1 MPVLVTRRAP
11 GAPALSSRLVRS
23 AAERM
28 LHVVKRHG
36 AELSVLL
43 TGDGFIRTLNRTH
56 RGKDKPTDVLS
67 FSQTEGSDGQ
77 LPEEIE
83 NALLGDVV
91 ISLETAARQAR
102 RRRHTLLDEVTF
114 LLAHGIL
121 HLLGYDHENDEDEA
135 VMNEMTAR
143 LVRAAADEA
152 PPERTPR
159 TPRSTRSSRSTPAQ
173 RATRARVTSS
183 PKPKKRR

>member
-1 MPVLVTRRAP
+1 
-11 GAPALSSRLVRS
+11 
-23 AAERM
+23 M

-43 TGDGFIRTLNRTH
+43 TNDGFIRTLNRSH

-67 FSQTEGSDGQ
+67 FSQTEGSEGQ
-77 LPEEIE
+77 LPEELAQ
-83 NALLGDVV
+83 ALLGDVV

-102 RRRHTLLDEVTF
+102 RRRHALLDEVTF

-135 VMNEMTAR
+135 VMNEMTVR

-152 PPERTPR
+152 VPERTPH
-159 TPRSTRSSRSTPAQ
+159 TSRSMSPSRSTPAQ
-173 RATRARVTSS
+173 RATRARAASS

>member
-1 MPVLVTRRAP
+1 
-11 GAPALSSRLVRS
+11 
-23 AAERM
+23 M

-43 TGDGFIRTLNRTH
+43 TNDGFIRTLNRTH
-56 RGKDKPTDVLS
+56 RGKDKATDVLS
-67 FSQTEGSDGQ
+67 FSQTEGSEGL
-77 LPEEIE
+77 LPEEIA

-143 LVRAAADEA
+143 LVQAAGDEPAPERAARAS
-152 PPERTPR
+152 
-159 TPRSTRSSRSTPAQ
+159 RSTRPSRSTPAR
-173 RATRARVTSS
+173 RATHPRVTSS
-183 PKPKKRR
+183 PRPKKRR